1 MNDHYDIVGSR
12 ARALVTGGLLA
23 ALLVAGCGAN
33 VEPSSGPSTAP
44 VAVGPTAATGPGSW
58 ASADVVQPDVVTQ
71 APSLEPGYHC
81 SPCHPAAA
89 SQLFGI
95 APAGDGF
102 VAVGVQQP
110 PAEAIL
116 LRSHDGVRWEPD
128 AAWTPAEGTAA
139 IAVASD
145 GSRTVVVGSGHAGA
159 AAWAGSDGTW
169 TAADPAGLG
178 GSPGATAMT
187 AVVAHDGGFVGV
199 GYRDD
204 PANAAASAAVWR
216 STDGLSWRADAASPA
231 FAGGRMWSVAARGDT
246 LVAVGTDGDPTYGPA
261 AAWVSTDGTWRRAEV
276 ASPDGVMR
284 AVTSTADG
292 FVAVG
297 YATTDDGAR
306 VWRSADGTTWS
317 PVDDQASLD
326 NHSSPIRMLSVA
338 ADERGLVAGGWRADA
353 ANGSSAAWTSPDGVH
368 WTAAPWVPAFSGG
381 QIPGVAVAG
390 DLALGVGRSGY
401 PDNNQAAAW
410 VSRRP

>member
-1 MNDHYDIVGSR
+1 MGTR
-12 ARALVTGGLLA
+12 AKVA
-23 ALLVAGCGAN
+23 ALLIGAVLLTGCGAS
-33 VEPSSGPSTAP
+33 VEPSSPATGAP
-44 VAVGPTAATGPGSW
+44 GAVAPTIASGPGSW

-89 SQLFGI
+89 GQLFGI
-95 APAGDGF
+95 APTADGF

-116 LRSHDGVRWEPD
+116 LASTDGVRWAPD
-128 AAWTPAEGTAA
+128 AAWAPVEGTAA
-139 IAVASD
+139 IAAASD
-145 GSRTVVVGSGHAGA
+145 GARTVVVGSGQSGA
-159 AAWAGSDGTW
+159 AAWTGTHGTW
-169 TAADPAGLG
+169 TMADQGGDLA

-187 AVVAHDGGFVGV
+187 AVTAYDGGFVAV

-204 PANAAASAAVWR
+204 PANAAAAAAAWR
-216 STDGLSWRADAASPA
+216 SPDGRSWRVDGPPTA
-231 FAGGRMWSVAARGDT
+231 FAGGRMWGVAARGST

-284 AVTSTADG
+284 AVTATADG

-297 YATTDDGAR
+297 YAASDDGAR
-306 VWRSADGTTWS
+306 VWRSTDGTTWTA
-317 PVDDQASLD
+317 VGDQPSLD
-326 NHSSPIRMLSVA
+326 NDASPMRMLSVA
-338 ADERGLVAGGWRADA
+338 ADDRGLVAGGWRADA
-353 ANGSSAAWTSPDGVH
+353 ANGSSAAWTSPDGEH
-368 WTAAPWVPAFSGG
+368 WTAAPWVPAFSGA
-381 QIPGVAVAG
+381 QIPGVALAG

>member
-1 MNDHYDIVGSR
+1 MNDHYVAVSTNP
-12 ARALVTGGLLA
+12 RALVTSLLLA
-23 ALLVAGCGAN
+23 ALLVAGCAAN
-33 VEPSSGPSTAP
+33 TEPSTAP
-44 VAVGPTAATGPGSW
+44 STAPIAVGPTAATGPGSW
-58 ASADVVQPDVVTQ
+58 AFAGVVQPDVVTQ
-71 APSLEPGYHC
+71 APSLEPGFHC

-95 APAGDGF
+95 APDPGGF

-116 LRSHDGVRWEPD
+116 LRSSDGLRWEPD
-128 AAWTPAEGTAA
+128 AAWAPAEGTAA
-139 IAVASD
+139 IGAASD
-145 GSRTVVVGSGHAGA
+145 GARTVVVGSGQGA
-159 AAWAGSDGTW
+159 AAAWVGEDGTW
-169 TAADPAGLG
+169 TAADPAGLA

-187 AVVAHDGGFVGV
+187 GVVAHHGGFVGV

-216 STDGLSWRADAASPA
+216 STDGLTWRADAASSA
-231 FAGGRMWSVAARGDT
+231 FAGGRMWGVAARGDT

-261 AAWVSTDGTWRRAEV
+261 AAWVSTDGTWRRAQV
-276 ASPDGVMR
+276 TGADGVMR

-297 YATTDDGAR
+297 YVTNDDGAR
-306 VWRSADGTTWS
+306 VWRSTDGTAWS

-353 ANGSSAAWTSPDGVH
+353 ANGSSAAWTSPDGLH
-368 WTAAPWVPAFSGG
+368 WTAAPWVPDFSGG
-381 QIPGVAVAG
+381 QIPGVALDG
-390 DLALGVGRSGY
+390 DVALGVGRSGY

>member
-1 MNDHYDIVGSR
+1 MNDRYQAVDPG
-12 ARALVTGGLLA
+12 ARTAVSAFLA
-23 ALLVAGCGAN
+23 ALIVVGCGAH
-33 VEPSSGPSTAP
+33 VDPSSRPTAP
-44 VAVGPTAATGPGSW
+44 VAAAPTIASGPGSW
-58 ASADVVQPDVVTQ
+58 AAADVVQPDVVTQ
-71 APSLEPGYHC
+71 APSLEPGYQC

-95 APAGDGF
+95 APVSGGF
-102 VAVGVQQP
+102 IAVGVQQP
-110 PAEAIL
+110 PAEAIVL
-116 LRSHDGVRWEPD
+116 GSTDGLRWEPD
-128 AAWTPAEGTAA
+128 VAWVRANGTAA
-139 IAVASD
+139 IAAASD
-145 GSRTVVVGSGHAGA
+145 GARTVVVGSGPSGS
-159 AAWAGSDGTW
+159 AAWTEVDGTW
-169 TAADPAGLG
+169 RMADSAGLA

-187 AVVAHDGGFVGV
+187 AVVGHDGGFVAV

-216 STDGLSWRADAASPA
+216 SPDGLSWRADASGDP
-231 FAGGRMWSVAARGDT
+231 FAGGRMWGVAARGST
-246 LVAVGTDGDPTYGPA
+246 LVAVGTNGDPVYGPA
-261 AAWVSTDGTWRRAEV
+261 AAWVSTDGTWQRAEV

-297 YATTDDGAR
+297 YATNDDGAR
-306 VWRSADGTTWS
+306 VWRSADGTTWN
-317 PVDDQASLD
+317 PVDDQPSLD
-326 NHSSPIRMLSVA
+326 NHSSPNRMLSVA
-338 ADERGLVAGGWRADA
+338 ADERGLVAGGWRADF
-353 ANGSSAAWTSPDGVH
+353 ANGSSAAWTSPDGRH

-381 QIPGVAVAG
+381 QIPGVALAG